1 MLDDKSRGNGRLGSA
16 GVGAPVPRSE
26 RSGIPHRNNSSIF
39 GKVTTTMRFLGQ
51 PIFHRIALSCVCN
64 DTRIPP
70 YFGSASEAPHLTS
83 YLQCYPAIPYANG
96 ISNSKKEIQCP
107 ESQPETGALTTP
119 GSQSALVL
127 NVVVGYPSVTVSA
140 ILASLSDKTVAVK
153 STDLT

>member
-1 MLDDKSRGNGRLGSA
+1 
-16 GVGAPVPRSE
+16 
-26 RSGIPHRNNSSIF
+26 
-39 GKVTTTMRFLGQ
+39 MRFLGQ

-70 YFGSASEAPHLTS
+70 YFGSALGAPHRDLTS

-107 ESQPETGALTTP
+107 GSQPETGALATP
-119 GSQSALVL
+119 GSQSALLL

-140 ILASLSDKTVAVK
+140 ILTSLSDKTAAVK
-153 STDLT
+153 ITDLTYQ